1 MALFNEILTEDY
13 IRGFAN
19 GLRKEINSLDEDDII
34 NYKPAFVEKL
44 IEKYKIDTT
53 FSIDKI
59 IKADFRTAKLE
70 NSISTSTQSGK
81 VEVIVVDYVYNI
93 SGNSTLL
100 SLKPSIYSNYLF
112 DVRIFDNAIKITV
125 DTDYD
130 DPNLNDQQ
138 LNIIKG
144 KRDLII
150 RAINDHVNNVIK
162 DCEAFNKVIEEE
174 ILNLIEIRK
183 NAIIQHRD
191 IKNKLI

>member
-1 MALFNEILTEDY
+1 MRLTEDY
-13 IRGFAN
+13 FREIVY
-19 GLRKEINSLDEDDII
+19 GLKKEIDSLDEDDII

-44 IEKYKIDTT
+44 IEKFKIDTT

-125 DTDYD
+125 NTDYD

-138 LNIIKG
+138 LNIIKR
-144 KRDLII
+144 KRDSII
-150 RAINDHVNNVIK
+150 GVIKDNVNNVIK
-162 DCEAFNKVIEEE
+162 DCEAFNKVIEEGFE
-174 ILNLIEIRK
+174 F
-183 NAIIQHRD
+183 D
-191 IKNKLI
+191 

>member
-138 LNIIKG
+138 LNIIKR
-144 KRDLII
+144 KRDSII
-150 RAINDHVNNVIK
+150 GVIKDNVNNVIK

>member
-19 GLRKEINSLDEDDII
+19 GLRKEIDSLDEDDII

-44 IEKYKIDTT
+44 IEKYKIDTS
-53 FSIDKI
+53 FSIDDI

-125 DTDYD
+125 NTDYD

-138 LNIIKG
+138 LNIIKR
-144 KRDLII
+144 KRDSII
-150 RAINDHVNNVIK
+150 GVIKDNVNNVIK

>member
-19 GLRKEINSLDEDDII
+19 GLRKEIDSLDEDEII

-44 IEKYKIDTT
+44 IEKYKIDTS
-53 FSIDKI
+53 FSIDDI

-125 DTDYD
+125 NTNYD

>member
-1 MALFNEILTEDY
+1 MALFNERLTEDY
-13 IRGFAN
+13 FREIVY
-19 GLRKEINSLDEDDII
+19 GLKKEIDSLDEDDII

-125 DTDYD
+125 NTDYD

-138 LNIIKG
+138 LNIIKS
-144 KRDLII
+144 KRDSII
-150 RAINDHVNNVIK
+150 GVIKDNVNNVIK

>member
-19 GLRKEINSLDEDDII
+19 GLRKEIDSLDEDEII

-44 IEKYKIDTT
+44 IEKYKIDTS
-53 FSIDKI
+53 FSIDDI

-100 SLKPSIYSNYLF
+100 CLKPSIYSNYLF

-138 LNIIKG
+138 LNIIKR
-144 KRDLII
+144 KRDSII
-150 RAINDHVNNVIK
+150 GVIKDNVNNVIK